1 MESITSVHIDDPL
14 KGHTNHIMGSMF
26 HCAHSNNC
34 DVLYTNMLNPGLAQ
48 SSPPWFSSLKSLIMS
63 SIRRIVIAASV
74 ANCRRPSK
82 PDFSTV
88 LQSS

>member
-1 MESITSVHIDDPL
+1 
-14 KGHTNHIMGSMF
+14 
-26 HCAHSNNC
+26 
-34 DVLYTNMLNPGLAQ
+34 
-48 SSPPWFSSLKSLIMS
+48 LIMS

-88 LQSS
+88 LQSSWPSWMTWMWLEMVVI